1 MAKEEGSK
9 TIVYGGRSSVQQ
21 QYCGTVGGQSTDFST
36 IDSEVKTSGLKNN
49 SLAPPDFTTN
59 SVQGITWRL
68 GFGIDDPAQP
78 EEWQNHPADVNL
90 PLTADMCVYS
100 PLLPFVLSIDDI
112 AFLQCEQPARY
123 LAEGGGHGVLKVH
136 SSYPLAVI

>member
-1 MAKEEGSK
+1 MAKEEGAK
-9 TIVYGGRSSVQQ
+9 TVVYGGQKTIPQ

-68 GFGIDDPAQP
+68 GFGIFDPTQP
-78 EEWQNHPADVNL
+78 EGESTSNHLDASFL
-90 PLTADMCVYS
+90 HHFFS
-100 PLLPFVLSIDDI
+100 P
-112 AFLQCEQPARY
+112 FLFIFTLF
-123 LAEGGGHGVLKVH
+123 LAQKAATCAKH
-136 SSYPLAVI
+136 